1 MKLVADYLV
10 YFVVRI
16 ALCIVGALPVQSSL
30 RIAYPLLRALTE
42 VFKIRADVIDD
53 NLRHAFP
60 SLTIQQRKILARKHW
75 EHLLQMIIEIA
86 LAHRK
91 IHLTNWRDHIHFK
104 NKRLLVRTLLDRRPQ
119 VIVSGHYGNFELG
132 GMVFGLFGFPIFT
145 IARPLD
151 NPFLD
156 TFFNQQRSKNGLR
169 MLKKQ
174 GSAKEAEALLS
185 SGTSLLVLGD
195 QAAGDRGC
203 WVDFFGRPASTHKA
217 IALFGL
223 TFEAPMIVAYCKRM
237 EGTLH
242 FELGC
247 EGVADPK
254 VHQKEYQG
262 VRELTC
268 WYTQNLEMI
277 IRRDPHQYWW
287 AHRRWKGKP
296 RVPRRKRSAA

>member
-1 MKLVADYLV
+1 MKLAADYLV
-10 YFVVRI
+10 YLVVRI
-16 ALCIVGALPVQSSL
+16 ALCVVQALPVEFCL
-30 RIAYPLLRALTE
+30 RIAFPLLRLLTE

-60 SLTIQQRKILARKHW
+60 SLTKKERDILARKHW
-75 EHLLQMIIEIA
+75 EHLLQMIVEIA
-86 LAHRK
+86 LSHRK
-91 IHLTNWRDHIHFK
+91 IHLTNWRDHIRFK
-104 NKRLLVRTLLDRRPQ
+104 NKRQLVRSLLDRRPQ
-119 VIVSGHYGNFELG
+119 VIVSGHYGNFEVG
-132 GMVFGLFGFPIFT
+132 GMVFGMFGFPIFT

-151 NPFLD
+151 NPFLN
-156 TFFNQQRSKNGLR
+156 TFFNQQRSKNGLQ

-174 GSAKEAEALLS
+174 GSAKEAETLLS

-195 QAAGDRGC
+195 QAAGERGC

-223 TFEAPMIVAYCKRM
+223 TFAAPMIVAYCKRM
-237 EGTLH
+237 DRTLH

-247 EGVADPK
+247 SGVADPEI
-254 VHQKEYQG
+254 HREEYQG

-268 WYTQNLEMI
+268 WYTQHLETI
-277 IRRDPHQYWW
+277 IREDPHQYWW

-296 RVPRRKRSAA
+296 RERKRKRSAA

>member
-1 MKLVADYLV
+1 MKLAADYLV
-10 YFVVRI
+10 YLVVRI
-16 ALCIVGALPVQSSL
+16 ALCIVQALPVELSL
-30 RIAYPLLRALTE
+30 RIAVPLLRALTE

-60 SLTIQQRKILARKHW
+60 NLTTKERAILARRHW

-104 NKRLLVRTLLDRRPQ
+104 NKRRLVRTHLDRRPQ
-119 VIVSGHYGNFELG
+119 VIVSGHYGNLEVG

-145 IARPLD
+145 ISRPLD

-156 TFFNQQRSKNGLR
+156 AFFNQQRSKNGLH

-195 QAAGDRGC
+195 QAAWR
-203 WVDFFGRPASTHKA
+203 RST
-217 IALFGL
+217 
-223 TFEAPMIVAYCKRM
+223 
-237 EGTLH
+237 
-242 FELGC
+242 
-247 EGVADPK
+247 
-254 VHQKEYQG
+254 
-262 VRELTC
+262 
-268 WYTQNLEMI
+268 
-277 IRRDPHQYWW
+277 RRAAKCVSSAVIGPT
-287 AHRRWKGKP
+287 P
-296 RVPRRKRSAA
+296 RSRHWSH